1 LKPFPSDAQLTTPDV
16 HMNFPGLDVSSRR
29 PLHAQP
35 ERRVTNA
42 VSEEGAA
49 MHSINI
55 KIKVC

>member
-1 LKPFPSDAQLTTPDV
+1 
-16 HMNFPGLDVSSRR
+16 
-29 PLHAQP
+29 LHAQP

-55 KIKVC
+55 KIRKAM